1 MFMLQETPSDAG
13 QVKEEEETLTS
24 ADGR

>member
-1 MFMLQETPSDAG
+1 MLQETPSDAG